1 MDAKQCTRGNHI
13 VLIGDDRFLLELIG
27 ANLTTLPV
35 CTLPLFH
42 HNGAAPAP
50 TITADASMVRLMV
63 LALSCSTNEPVIALA
78 QVGLTSLIGA
88 VPLLII
94 SDRPFVADPKRNIFH
109 LSFPFCAASLRRCIA
124 ALLGEPASAP
134 FNALSSEPRSTQ

>member
-1 MDAKQCTRGNHI
+1 MDAKPLTRENQI

-27 ANLTTLPV
+27 ANLTTMPV

-50 TITADASMVRLMV
+50 TITADASMIRLMV
-63 LALSCSTNEPVIALA
+63 LALSQSKNEPVIALA
-78 QVGLTSLIGA
+78 RVGLTSLIGA

-94 SDRPFVADPKRNIFH
+94 SDRPFVADPRRNIFH
-109 LSFPFCAASLRRCIA
+109 FPFPFCADALRRCIA
-124 ALLGEPASAP
+124 ALLGEPAGAP
-134 FNALSSEPRSTQ
+134 ANAFSSESRNTQ

>member
-1 MDAKQCTRGNHI
+1 MDAKQRTREDHI
-13 VLIGDDRFLLELIG
+13 VLIGDDRFLLELIS
-27 ANLTTLPV
+27 ANLTTMPV

-42 HNGAAPAP
+42 HNGAAPTP
-50 TITADASMVRLMV
+50 TITADASLIRLMV

-78 QVGLTSLIGA
+78 QVGLTSLIGV

-109 LSFPFCAASLRRCIA
+109 LSFPFYAVSLRRCIA
-124 ALLGEPASAP
+124 ALLGEPASVSS
-134 FNALSSEPRSTQ
+134 NALSSDSRSTQ